1 MTTIPKKTSESKTTA
16 TKKVVRRGAP
26 KGTNRASN
34 AGRQKATFESEVKS
48 ALELAKKE
56 RKLQVE
62 FSATLFLDIL
72 TDLTMPEPDTN
83 RFKTLSGVLN
93 DNRDKYPTMAAFLGW
108 LRRDT
113 SGELEKMY
121 HEVMEAN
128 IQLMHDE
135 RFRVAYDIEHDIMM
149 TERNGTFTPEWNKL
163 FVQRGK
169 VIIDAL
175 EWSLTRL
182 APAKYGNNLKVETT
196 IEASTETLK
205 LLAQDGAAG
214 RAAAFEA
221 AERLA
226 KELYERQS
234 DKFKDA

>member
-1 MTTIPKKTSESKTTA
+1 METKSKRTPTLKKNQNKPTPT
-16 TKKVVRRGAP
+16 RGAP
-26 KGTNRASN
+26 KGTSKPANS
-34 AGRQKATFESEVKS
+34 GRKKATFEGEITK
-48 ALELAKKE
+48 ALDLAKKE
-56 RKLQVE
+56 RKLYVE

-72 TDLTMPEPDTN
+72 TDLTMPEPDTK

-93 DNRDKYPTMAAFLGW
+93 GNRDKYPTMAAFLGW

-205 LLAQDGAAG
+205 LLAQDGAAR

-226 KELYERQS
+226 KELYEQQS
-234 DKFKDA
+234 GKSQDA